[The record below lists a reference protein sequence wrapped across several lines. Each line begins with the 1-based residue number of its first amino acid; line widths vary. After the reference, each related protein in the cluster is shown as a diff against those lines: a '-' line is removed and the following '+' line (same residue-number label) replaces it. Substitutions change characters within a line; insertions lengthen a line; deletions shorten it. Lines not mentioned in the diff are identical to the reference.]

1 MPGRRRERRP
11 VAGVMGAANAAPEH
25 LATAER
31 LGELLARDGWIVLTG
46 GRPFG
51 VMEAACRGAK
61 RVEGSLTIGI
71 LPTAAEEP
79 SEFVDV
85 AIRTD
90 LGHGRN
96 NVNVLTSDVVFVCGV
111 EGPGTASEVALAMK
125 NGRPVVLIAASPH
138 ASRFFA
144 DLRADAVR
152 HATSAQDALAIAHQL
167 RAIYVKME
175 PQ

>member
-1 MPGRRRERRP
+1 
-11 VAGVMGAANAAPEH
+11 
-25 LATAER
+25 
-31 LGELLARDGWIVLTG
+31 VLTG

-61 RVEGSLTIGI
+61 RVEGSLTIGV

-79 SEFVDV
+79 SEHVDV

-125 NGRPVVLIAASPH
+125 NGRPVVLIAVSDEAE
-138 ASRFFA
+138 RFFDSLHSGTVRRVVSA
-144 DLRADAVR
+144 EEAVVAGRQLVAPSWQQSFTAEDAR
-152 HATSAQDALAIAHQL
+152 G
-167 RAIYVKME
+167 RRGN
-175 PQ
+175 

>member
-1 MPGRRRERRP
+1 
-11 VAGVMGAANAAPEH
+11 MGAAAGAPEH
-25 LATAER
+25 VATAER

-79 SEFVDV
+79 SQFVDV

-96 NVNVLTSDVVFVCGV
+96 NVNVLTSDVLFVCGV

-125 NGRPVVLIAASPH
+125 NGRPLLLIGAGNEASE
-138 ASRFFA
+138 FFA
-144 DLRADAVR
+144 TLGAAAFV
-152 HATSAQDALAIAHQL
+152 HATSVEEAVSLARGL
-167 RAIYVKME
+167 LSGTTENTKNTG
-175 PQ
+175 